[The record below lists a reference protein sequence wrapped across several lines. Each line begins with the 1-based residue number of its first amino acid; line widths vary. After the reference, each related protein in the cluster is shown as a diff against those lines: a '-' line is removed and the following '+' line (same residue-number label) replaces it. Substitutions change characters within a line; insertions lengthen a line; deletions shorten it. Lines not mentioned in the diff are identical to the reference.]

1 MQSGSKSILLF
12 LFLKTKSDMNMKKT
26 LIATLFLF
34 VFSLAVKAQN
44 ALGITSGT
52 KIVYEVTL
60 SQKVRYDMT
69 ITVKSMSTESVTF
82 DWYGNGKTGSFTLN
96 KKALT
101 SATNLI
107 CDFKNG
113 NAGKWDNQAA
123 IIFPMNAFN
132 ELNNKGVT
140 SAKIN
145 NEKSAKSFRKVMNRS
160 YEYTHN
166 GEKKSCNVILGAY
179 EGGEKNYIVLV
190 SNDKNLPLLVAMD
203 WNIRITL
210 KSVKTA

>member
-1 MQSGSKSILLF
+1 
-12 LFLKTKSDMNMKKT
+12 MNMKKT

-34 VFSLAVKAQN
+34 IFSFVIKAQN

-52 KIVYEVTL
+52 KIVYEVVVSPKL
-60 SQKVRYDMT
+60 KYDMT
-69 ITVKSMSTESVTF
+69 VTVKSMSSEAVTF

-96 KKALT
+96 KKAME
-101 SATNLI
+101 SATTLI

-113 NAGKWDNQAA
+113 NAGKWDNQSAF
-123 IIFPMNAFN
+123 IFPINAFN
-132 ELNNKGVT
+132 ELNNKGAT

-145 NEKSAKSFRKVMNRS
+145 NEKAAKSFKKVMNRP
-160 YEYTHN
+160 YLYTHN
-166 GEKKSCNVILGAY
+166 GEKKSCEVILGAY
-179 EGGEKNYIVLV
+179 ESGEKNYILLV

-210 KSVKTA
+210 KSVKTS